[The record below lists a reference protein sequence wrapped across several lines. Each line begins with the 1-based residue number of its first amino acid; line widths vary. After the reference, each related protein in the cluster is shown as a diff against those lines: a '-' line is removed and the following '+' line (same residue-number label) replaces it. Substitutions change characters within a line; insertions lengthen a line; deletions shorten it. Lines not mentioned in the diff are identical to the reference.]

1 VNLQILGSETIEN
14 EGLSSHNRGQA
25 HAWLVKMC
33 KNMLLS
39 LSFLRKAVIGCSL
52 ASALS
57 LNCYGASSYAANGGE
72 YAIAGALASEQME
85 SSVAISPNGGFI
97 VWQDNVTDGDGL
109 GIRAL
114 RLDSGFSG
122 VLSPFRVNQT
132 GSGDQEKPAVALLNG
147 GGAVFVWQGGSFGF
161 QRIFVR
167 FLSATNT
174 WMSGDIEV
182 SSSAAEFQVNA
193 SVAVL
198 KDGNVAVVWA
208 GYNQGGSGT
217 MQDVFCQLFSPT
229 GAKVG
234 SEFRV
239 NQFPAYNQRTPSV
252 AALSGGGFVVAWIS
266 EQQRL
271 STESVTP
278 ADLLQPDAR
287 PSVDVFARAFEKS
300 GTAASSELMV
310 NTNVLTCANP
320 AIAGASDGGFVVVW
334 SEVNTAI
341 LEQGWDIYS
350 RKFASPASGDGVCRV
365 NTMLYGEQ
373 FAPQVS
379 RAGEDF
385 LVVWNS
391 LGQDGSFE
399 GVYGQFLAANGS
411 KAGDEFRVNSVTVSK
426 QLHPTVASDGTGQ
439 FLVAWSGFVGGART
453 YDLFAQRYLAAG
465 QALEPMGAPYVMAP
479 FFVSNGAYEPRLQV
493 TWPTQDGLAVDH
505 YEIYLDGQGTAV
517 ASTTSNSW
525 TMTSSQGLTANST
538 HSFQV
543 RYELIDG
550 RRSPLSAAAS
560 GTTWSGYN
568 WGGIPFEWMTDNFGA
583 DVSSWPPAGRL
594 LALDGPTV
602 LQVYLSGGTPS
613 NPQSWLKVKLEPTAQ
628 GLFLSW
634 NPRPGLI
641 YQVQKSTD
649 LTQWL
654 NVGGQRL
661 ATGASDSVQVTQGSG
676 CYYRVVLMR

>member
-1 VNLQILGSETIEN
+1 
-14 EGLSSHNRGQA
+14 
-25 HAWLVKMC
+25 MC

-52 ASALS
+52 ASVLS
-57 LNCYGASSYAANGGE
+57 INCYGASSYAANGGE
-72 YAIAGALASEQME
+72 YGIAGALASEQME
-85 SSVAISPNGGFI
+85 SSVAIAPSGGYI
-97 VWQDNVTDGDGL
+97 VWQDNATDGDGL
-109 GIRAL
+109 GLRAL
-114 RLDSGFSG
+114 RLDSGFAG
-122 VLSPFRVNQT
+122 ALSPFRVNQT
-132 GSGDQEKPAVALLNG
+132 ASGDQEKPVVALLNG
-147 GGAVFVWQGGSFGF
+147 GGAVFAWQGGSPGF

-174 WMSGDIEV
+174 WMTGDIQV
-182 SSSAAEFQVNA
+182 SSSSADFQVNT

-217 MQDVFCQLFSPT
+217 MQDVYCQLFSPT

-239 NQFPAYNQRTPSV
+239 NQFPAYNQRTAAV
-252 AALSGGGFVVAWIS
+252 AALTGGGFVVAWIS

-278 ADLLQPDAR
+278 TDLLQPDAR
-287 PSVDVFARAFEKS
+287 PTVDVFARTFSSS
-300 GTAASSELMV
+300 GASASAEVLV
-310 NTNVLTCANP
+310 NTSALTCANP
-320 AIAGASDGGFVVVW
+320 SITGASDGGFVVVW
-334 SEVNTAI
+334 GEMNVGN
-341 LEQGWDIYS
+341 LEQSWDVYS
-350 RKFASPASGDGVCRV
+350 RKYSSPTSAETVRRV

-399 GVYGQFLAANGS
+399 GVYGQFLTANGAKS
-411 KAGDEFRVNSVTVSK
+411 GDEFRVNTVTSSK
-426 QLHPTVASDGTGQ
+426 QLHPAVASDGIGQ
-439 FLVAWSGFVGGART
+439 FLVAWSGFVGGPRT

-465 QALEPMGAPYVMAP
+465 QALEPMGAPFVLAP
-479 FFVSNGAYEPRLQV
+479 FVISSGAYQPQLQV
-493 TWPTQDGLAVDH
+493 TWPVQEGLAVDH
-505 YEIYLDGQGTAV
+505 YEVYVDGQATPVVSTA
-517 ASTTSNSW
+517 SNFW
-525 TMTSSQGLTANST
+525 TMTSSQGLTADST

-543 RYELIDG
+543 RYELTDG
-550 RRSPLSAAAS
+550 RRSPLSASAS
-560 GTTWSGYN
+560 GKTWLGYN
-568 WGGIPFEWMTDNFGA
+568 WGGIPFEWMTENYGGDM
-583 DVSSWPPAGRL
+583 SSWPASGRL
-594 LALDGPTV
+594 LAGDGPTV

-613 NPQSWLKVKLEPTAQ
+613 NPQSWLRVKLEPTQQ
-628 GLFLSW
+628 GLFLFW
-634 NPRPGLI
+634 NPQPGLI
-641 YQVQKSTD
+641 YQVQMSTD
-649 LTQWL
+649 LTQWQ
-654 NVGGQRL
+654 NVGGHRL